1 MNAEWAGMNAL
12 SNALG
17 HPEIYKYLA
26 SKGAVLP
33 SGYTEPWWASDK
45 PPFVRVRQFSNMF
58 LARWAPPDAGTT
70 IHRANGSGYCH
81 SLRAL
86 HAERAYNTLFTTG
99 MCDKPMTVPKG
110 KEEFQFAE
118 LVLQLPPGKK
128 WRLDEASLGNPELF
142 WPIEWMRRITLYP
155 HQNKT
160 WLGAPV
166 TIIANDEPPQPFAA
180 NTQLSCMGLF
190 LEMSDIPTATLND
203 GRVVQFYTMM
213 PLYAEERERELELKS
228 GWAHLVKTL
237 QKNKVSRV
245 LDPVRPSVARK
256 RSK

>member
-1 MNAEWAGMNAL
+1 
-12 SNALG
+12 
-17 HPEIYKYLA
+17 
-26 SKGAVLP
+26 
-33 SGYTEPWWASDK
+33 
-45 PPFVRVRQFSNMF
+45 MF
-58 LARWAPPDAGTT
+58 LARRRAQTLALRSIVPTDPDIA
-70 IHRANGSGYCH
+70 IHFVPSTRK
-81 SLRAL
+81 
-86 HAERAYNTLFTTG
+86 RAYNTLFTTG

-128 WRLDEASLGNPELF
+128 WPLDEASLGNPELF
-142 WPIEWMRRITLYP
+142 WPIEWMRRIALYP

-228 GWAHLVKTL
+228 GWCASGK
-237 QKNKVSRV
+237 
-245 LDPVRPSVARK
+245 DPSEKQGEPSPGSGAAQCGAK
-256 RSK
+256 AE